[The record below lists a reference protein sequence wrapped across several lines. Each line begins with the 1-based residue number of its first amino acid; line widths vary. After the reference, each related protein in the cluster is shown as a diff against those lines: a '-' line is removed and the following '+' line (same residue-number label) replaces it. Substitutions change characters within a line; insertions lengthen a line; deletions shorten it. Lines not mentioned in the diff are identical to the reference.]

1 MPFHRTNVGPSPP
14 FFNGRS
20 GSPSKW
26 VNVSIGCVG
35 EHVGLE
41 EVDHGSPNARAKK
54 QQNVGGLPNCAVDGR
69 TLVLHRDN
77 RGEIVS
83 RLMRVRQHAN
93 CRCERRRPGTL
104 TAQRCAWPPVVE
116 RPLMPADPAR
126 PTVCASTC
134 FTPCTRISHLPTIPS
149 PSDPYLPR
157 TTPMASFSGP
167 DTR

>member
-54 QQNVGGLPNCAVDGR
+54 QQNVGGLPNCAVDER

-77 RGEIVS
+77 PGEIVS
-83 RLMRVRQHAN
+83 LLMRVRQHAN
-93 CRCERRRPGTL
+93 SDCERRRPGTL
-104 TAQRCAWPPVVE
+104 TAQRCGWPRLVE
-116 RPLMPADPAR
+116 CLRSDPPERRAS
-126 PTVCASTC
+126 VCVLQSMRRKRCSTC
-134 FTPCTRISHLPTIPS
+134 NTCT
-149 PSDPYLPR
+149 
-157 TTPMASFSGP
+157 
-167 DTR
+167 